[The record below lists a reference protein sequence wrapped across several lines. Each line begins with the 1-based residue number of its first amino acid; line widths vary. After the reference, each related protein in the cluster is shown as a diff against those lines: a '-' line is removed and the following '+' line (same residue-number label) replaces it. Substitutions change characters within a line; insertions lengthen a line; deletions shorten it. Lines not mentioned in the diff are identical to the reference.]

1 MEDVMQKDEKLNITK
16 DNLIEATFSLMEQ
29 TNDPFSVT
37 SRQIAALAGTKPS
50 MINYC
55 FGSRE
60 NLIHNVFREKYL
72 NQISHKQ
79 LNDLLASDI
88 TPKELLKELHFAV
101 ARCLVENFTFTRAI
115 TSHILFKRDLSQE
128 SFSFPYVKKHY
139 GGRRTDE
146 ECKLIAY
153 ELSTMMQLIIFRK
166 DDMKESFGINLDNED
181 ELRKYINMRVDLLL
195 GE

>member
-1 MEDVMQKDEKLNITK
+1 MQKDEKLNITK

-29 TNDPFSVT
+29 TDDPLSVT
-37 SRQIAALAGTKPS
+37 SRQIAAKAGTKPS

-60 NLIHNVFREKYL
+60 NLIHNVFQKKYL
-72 NQISHKQ
+72 NFVSQDKLSELIE
-79 LNDLLASDI
+79 SDI
-88 TPKELLKELHFAV
+88 TPKELLKELHYIV
-101 ARCLVENFTFTRAI
+101 AKCLVDNFTFTKAV
-115 TSHILFKRDLSQE
+115 TSYILFKRDLGQE
-128 SFSFPYVKKHY
+128 SFSFAYVKKHY
-139 GGRRTDE
+139 DGRKSDE

-153 ELSTMMQLIIFRK
+153 ELSTMMQLIIYRK
-166 DDMKESFGINLDNED
+166 EDIKESFGIDLDKDE

>member
-1 MEDVMQKDEKLNITK
+1 
-16 DNLIEATFSLMEQ
+16 
-29 TNDPFSVT
+29 
-37 SRQIAALAGTKPS
+37 

-55 FGSRE
+55 FGSRD
-60 NLIHNVFREKYL
+60 NLIHSVFQKKYL
-72 NQISHKQ
+72 TLISQEKMGE
-79 LNDLLASDI
+79 LLSSDI
-88 TPKELLKELHFAV
+88 TPKDLLKELHFVV
-101 ARCLVENFTFTRAI
+101 AKCLVENFTFTKAI

-139 GGRRTDE
+139 GGKKTDA

-166 DDMKESFGINLDNED
+166 EDIKESFGINLDND
-181 ELRKYINMRVDLLL
+181 KELRKYINMRVDLLL

>member
-1 MEDVMQKDEKLNITK
+1 MQKDEKLNITK

-29 TNDPFSVT
+29 TDDPLSVT
-37 SRQIAALAGTKPS
+37 SRQIAAKAGTKPS

-60 NLIHNVFREKYL
+60 NLIHNVFQKKYL
-72 NQISHKQ
+72 NFVSQDKLSELIE
-79 LNDLLASDI
+79 SDI
-88 TPKELLKELHFAV
+88 TPKELLKELHYIV
-101 ARCLVENFTFTRAI
+101 AKCLVDNFTFTKAV
-115 TSHILFKRDLSQE
+115 TSYILFKRNLGQE
-128 SFSFPYVKKHY
+128 SFSFAYVKKHY
-139 GGRRTDE
+139 DGRKSDE

-153 ELSTMMQLIIFRK
+153 ELSTMMQLIIYRK
-166 DDMKESFGINLDNED
+166 EDIKESFGIDLDKDD

>member
-1 MEDVMQKDEKLNITK
+1 MQKDEKLNITK

-29 TNDPFSVT
+29 TDDPLSVT
-37 SRQIAALAGTKPS
+37 SRQIAAKAGTKPS

-60 NLIHNVFREKYL
+60 NLIHNVFQKKYL
-72 NQISHKQ
+72 NFVSRDK
-79 LNDLLASDI
+79 LSELLESDI
-88 TPKELLKELHFAV
+88 TPKELLKELHYIV
-101 ARCLVENFTFTRAI
+101 AKCLVDNFTFTKAV
-115 TSHILFKRDLSQE
+115 TSYILFKRDLGQE
-128 SFSFPYVKKHY
+128 SFSFAYVKKHY
-139 GGRRTDE
+139 DGRKSDE

-153 ELSTMMQLIIFRK
+153 ELSTMMQLIIYRK
-166 DDMKESFGINLDNED
+166 EDIKESFGIDLDKDE